1 MDIDGESRKQLL
13 ARQSSSIGMGGA
25 AVAEINLDRMAI
37 EDDARALD
45 SSVSNDDDSVN
56 SSSGED
62 GGSRLELEQLEQL
75 HEPTDTVTAQLES
88 KHNSARK
95 SWAGATETT
104 RKAVKA
110 THAFRHRSN
119 IPSAATCPLPL
130 DDAAEHALLRLKHD
144 PNIDLYREIFHR
156 IDHNGV
162 SLISLLPSPST
173 LHDAA

>member
-13 ARQSSSIGMGGA
+13 ARQNSSIGMGGA
-25 AVAEINLDRMAI
+25 AVAEINLDRMVI
-37 EDDARALD
+37 EDDAHALD
-45 SSVSNDDDSVN
+45 SSVSDDDDSVN

-62 GGSRLELEQLEQL
+62 GGTSSRLELEQLEQL
-75 HEPTDTVTAQLES
+75 HGPTNTVTAQLES

-95 SWAGATETT
+95 SWAGATEST
-104 RKAVKA
+104 RKAIKA
-110 THAFRHRSN
+110 TNTFRHRSN

-162 SLISLLPSPST
+162 SLLPSPSS
-173 LHDAA
+173 LLDAA